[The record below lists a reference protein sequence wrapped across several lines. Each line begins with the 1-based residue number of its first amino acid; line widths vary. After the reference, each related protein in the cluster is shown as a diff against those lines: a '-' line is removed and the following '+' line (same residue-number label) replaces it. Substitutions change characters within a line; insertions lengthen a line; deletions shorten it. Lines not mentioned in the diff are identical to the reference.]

1 VGGLRAKRVCPLE
14 WRRKDVRIEMTDV
27 ERNKNISFKL
37 IFPSIWSS
45 LPLCLST
52 NFFYLSLLHNFS
64 VSLQICDSS
73 NLRSMSFCFSL
84 YLSLSPTLHLCSLSF
99 CFSLYPSPL
108 SHSNTEFSFLFSL
121 FLSFSPYLLMSMI
134 SVIWIYFH
142 IIMSKHDIKR
152 NSISDSLSFLNF
164 EIYWIKYLILVFI

>member
-1 VGGLRAKRVCPLE
+1 VGVLRAKRVCPLE

-45 LPLCLST
+45 LPQCLST
-52 NFFYLSLLHNFS
+52 NFFYLIFLLCLS

-84 YLSLSPTLHLCSLSF
+84 YLSLF
-99 CFSLYPSPL
+99 PSPL

-121 FLSFSPYLLMSMI
+121 FLSFSPCLLMSMI